1 MGFWS
6 NIVESLTVDNAT
18 DRAALTDDERAE
30 LATCLQVVR
39 RGLGAF
45 LEAGEALLRIRDKQL
60 YRQTHATF
68 EAFAV
73 AEFNLTGR
81 RLQQLIESYEIV
93 RSLKLISPNLP
104 TPAIEAAVRPLAG
117 LPADLQLEAYEE
129 AVEAAGGESPS
140 PKQVKAAAAKRKPA
154 PKVKAPRPVRFRVPG
169 AIVEVTPNKAFGGVV
184 EALEAALN
192 QARQAAVGQREA
204 A

>member
-6 NIVESLTVDNAT
+6 NIVESFTVDNAT
-18 DRAALTDDERAE
+18 LSAAERAE
-30 LATCLQVVR
+30 LETCLQVVR
-39 RGLGAF
+39 RGLGSF
-45 LEAGEALLRIRDKQL
+45 LEAGEALHRIKTKQL
-60 YRQTHATF
+60 YRQSHATF

-81 RLQQLIESYEIV
+81 RLSQLVESFEIV
-93 RSLKLISPNLP
+93 RTMKLVSPSLP
-104 TPAIEAAVRPLAG
+104 TPAMEAAVRPLAG
-117 LPADLQLEAYEE
+117 LPAALQVEAFTE

-140 PKQVKAAAAKRKPA
+140 PKQVRESAARRKPA
-154 PKVKAPRPVRFRVPG
+154 SKVKAPRPVRFRVPG
-169 AIVEVTPNKAFGGVV
+169 AIVEVTPNKAFPGVV

-192 QARQAAVGQREA
+192 QARQAAAGRAEA